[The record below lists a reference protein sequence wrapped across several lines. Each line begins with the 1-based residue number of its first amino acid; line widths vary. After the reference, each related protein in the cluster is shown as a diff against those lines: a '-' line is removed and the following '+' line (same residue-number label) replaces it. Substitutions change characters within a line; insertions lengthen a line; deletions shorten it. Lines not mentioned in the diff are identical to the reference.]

1 MPLTPRPRP
10 RYRLYAAAAAVC
22 AAAVILLASTT
33 DDMGWTCDEVYYFLS
48 AEYITEWYHGLVGS
62 IQTPGLS
69 FVLSREIVDEYWLW
83 DLEHNPHP
91 PLYKIFS
98 AATLALFKDRLG
110 AFAAF
115 RLSSQIQCGILLA
128 ALFIALAGSRG
139 LAAGLCGAACLLLMP
154 RVFGDAHFGTTELPL
169 MTLWFLCVCAFW
181 RGREQAAFSVL
192 LAVLWGMALA
202 TKFTAVLIPA
212 PLVLW
217 ALVCR
222 DRASLRNFV
231 LLLLIGPL
239 VAIAL
244 NPGWWYDPVTKISQ
258 YVATSLSRKDHIPI
272 PTLYFG
278 QALPFRPHWSYAP
291 VMTALTIP
299 VSTLVLFFIGCGG
312 LALKNDRRSY
322 DLLMCMT
329 VPALLLIVMLTN
341 APVHDGVRQFIYI
354 MPFIAYMAGAGFD
367 LLVSALARI
376 LSGARLRGCV
386 TAGLL
391 LAALAYPALET
402 ARSHPF
408 ELSYYNRLIG
418 GLPGAYRRGMEVTYW
433 YDAITDD
440 MLSAIN
446 RTAHPG
452 ARVSSFPVAAHYFE
466 FLQQHAKIRSD
477 ITFIMPDIK
486 ARVSGSGQQIT
497 FSPQTPDYLV
507 LVFRFGMFNDFYRRL
522 FQNNTPVFLVQHQ
535 GVPLAALYRW
545 KDITL
550 REAPVK
556 RPGR

>member
-10 RYRLYAAAAAVC
+10 RYRLWAAAAAVC

-33 DDMGWTCDEVYYFLS
+33 DDIGWTCDEVYYFSS
-48 AEYITEWYHGLVGS
+48 AENITEWFQGLTGS
-62 IQTPGLS
+62 IKTPGLS

-83 DLEHNPHP
+83 DIEHNPHP

-98 AATLALFKDRLG
+98 AFTLALFREHLG
-110 AFAAF
+110 SFAAF
-115 RLSSQIQCGILLA
+115 RFSSQIQCGILLA
-128 ALFIALAGSRG
+128 ALFVSLAGSHG
-139 LAAGLCGAACLLLMP
+139 FAAGLCGAACLLLMP
-154 RVFGDAHFGTTELPL
+154 RVFGHAHFGTTELPL

-181 RGREQAAFSVL
+181 RGREQASFSVL

-217 ALVCR
+217 ALVYR
-222 DRASLRNFV
+222 DRASLRNFILM
-231 LLLLIGPL
+231 LLVAPI

-244 NPGWWYDPVTKISQ
+244 NPGWWYDPIAKISQ
-258 YVATSLSRKDHIPI
+258 YVATSLSRDEHIPI
-272 PTLYFG
+272 PTMYFG

-299 VSTLVLFFIGCGG
+299 VSTLVLFLFGTGN
-312 LALKNDRRSY
+312 LVLKKDQRSY
-322 DLLMCMT
+322 DLLMFMT
-329 VPALLLIVMLTN
+329 VPVLLLIVMLPG

-354 MPFIAYMAGAGFD
+354 MPFIAYLAGAGFAV
-367 LLVSALARI
+367 LAGLLARAV
-376 LSGARLRGCV
+376 SSARLRGCV

-418 GLPGAYRRGMEVTYW
+418 GLPGAYRKGMEVTYW
-433 YDAITDD
+433 YDSITDD
-440 MLSAIN
+440 MLSFIN
-446 RTAHPG
+446 RTVHPG
-452 ARVSSFPVAAHYFE
+452 ALVSSFPVAAHYFE
-466 FLQQHAKIRSD
+466 FLQQRAKIRSD
-477 ITFIMPDIK
+477 ITFIMPDIQ
-486 ARVSGSGQQIT
+486 ASVSRSGQKIT

-507 LVFRFGMFNDFYRRL
+507 LVFRFGMFNDFYWRL
-522 FQNNTPVFLVQHQ
+522 FRNNTPLFVVKHQ
-535 GVPLAALYRW
+535 GVPLAALYCW
-545 KDITL
+545 QDIQL
-550 REAPVK
+550 
-556 RPGR
+556 